1 MERQPRWKE
10 NAYNLCMEV
19 YNEIEFAVEKFPAFN
34 SAHEGYAILL
44 EEVDELWDEVKN
56 NKHDDGAKQRKE
68 AIQVAAMAIR
78 FVLDISDKGKH
89 RNEIRFCS
97 ECNTEIFST
106 MNNHLTTCSF
116 GLYSTAEE
124 RMVDEIHDAQ

>member
-19 YNEIEFAVEKFPAFN
+19 YNEIEFAVAKFPPFS
-34 SAHEGYAILL
+34 SAHEGYAILW

-78 FVLDISDKGKH
+78 FVLDISDRGKH
-89 RNEIRFCS
+89 RNERYVEPEFRS
-97 ECNTEIFST
+97 SKTEFDPDGIPW
-106 MNNHLTTCSF
+106 
-116 GLYSTAEE
+116 GLGT
-124 RMVDEIHDAQ
+124 DIP